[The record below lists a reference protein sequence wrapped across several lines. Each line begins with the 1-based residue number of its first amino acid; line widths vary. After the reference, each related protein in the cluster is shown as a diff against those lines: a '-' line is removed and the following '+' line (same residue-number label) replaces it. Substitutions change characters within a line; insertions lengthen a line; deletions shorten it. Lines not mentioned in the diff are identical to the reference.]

1 MDTIKKTQLFNASC
15 VALVVTAL
23 AFATR
28 GSFVEAWATEF
39 NLTHT
44 EVGWIVGTA
53 FWGFTLAMVFGGP
66 LVDVIGI
73 GRIISIAFF
82 CHVAGIIL
90 TIIATGFWSLFISTL
105 LVGIANGSVE
115 AACNPLITS
124 MYTDQ
129 KTRRLNRFHAWFPT
143 GIVMGGLIV
152 FFFNKMGLMNWRYA
166 MAIMLIPTFAYGYM
180 FLNKKFPQTERVV
193 SGFSYKDMLKACV
206 SPLFI
211 FMACCMILT
220 AGTELGTNQWI
231 AALLSNVSQNPIL
244 LLVWISGIMALA
256 RQFGGTLIHNMKST
270 VVLLTSSIL
279 AFIGCILMGYT
290 SGAMVFASAGI
301 FALGV
306 AFFWPS
312 MLGFVSENIPQSGA
326 LGLAIMGGIGF
337 LGGAIAQP
345 VLGAIFDFQTIK
357 AIPAGQTLDALK
369 TAAAGTTG
377 SCNMG
382 CSPAHRRCTYS
393 QICCF
398 CSGCA
403 DSSILPFYI
412 SGRENTYR
420 FYPPTP
426 QLGGFNKHNPF
437 LTPQLGGRGV

>member
-1 MDTIKKTQLFNASC
+1 METIKKTQLFNASC

-28 GSFVEAWATEF
+28 GSFVQAWATEF

-53 FWGFTLAMVFGGP
+53 FWGFTLAMFFGGP
-66 LVDVIGI
+66 LVDIIGI

-105 LVGIANGSVE
+105 LIGIANGSVE

-143 GIVMGGLIV
+143 GIVIGGLAV
-152 FFFNKMGLMNWRYA
+152 YMFNKIGLLDWRYA
-166 MAIMLIPTFAYGYM
+166 MGIMLLPTFAYGYM
-180 FLNKKFPQTERVV
+180 FLNKEFPKTERVV

-211 FMACCMILT
+211 FMALSMILT

-231 AALLSNVSQNPIL
+231 AALLANVSSNPIL
-244 LLVWISGIMALA
+244 LLVWISGIMALS
-256 RQFGGTLIHNMKST
+256 RQFGGSLIHNMKST

-290 SGAMVFASAGI
+290 SGAMVFVSAGI

-312 MLGFVSENIPQSGA
+312 MLGFVSENVPQSGA
-326 LGLAIMGGIGF
+326 LGLGIMGGIGF

-345 VLGAIFDFQTIK
+345 VLGAIFDAQTAA
-357 AIPAGQTLDALK
+357 AIPAGQTVEALK
-369 TAAAGTTG
+369 SAAAGTKEAAIWASSQLTG
-377 SCNMG
+377 G
-382 CSPAHRRCTYS
+382 EHTLRFVAFVPAVLIIAFTFLHIWKR
-393 QICCF
+393 
-398 CSGCA
+398 
-403 DSSILPFYI
+403 
-412 SGRENTYR
+412 
-420 FYPPTP
+420 
-426 QLGGFNKHNPF
+426 KH
-437 LTPQLGGRGV
+437 V

>member
-1 MDTIKKTQLFNASC
+1 MNTVKKTQLFNASC

-28 GSFVEAWATEF
+28 GSFVQAWATEF

-44 EVGWIVGTA
+44 QVGWIVGTA
-53 FWGFTLAMVFGGP
+53 FWGFTLAMFFGGP
-66 LVDVIGI
+66 LVDIIGL

-82 CHVAGIIL
+82 CHLAGIIL
-90 TIIATGFWSLFISTL
+90 TIISTGFWSLFISTL
-105 LVGIANGSVE
+105 LIGIANGSVE

-143 GIVMGGLIV
+143 GIVIGGLIV
-152 FFFNKMGLMNWRYA
+152 YLFNNIGLANWRYS
-166 MAIMLIPTFAYGYM
+166 MAIMLLPTFAYGYM
-180 FLNKKFPQTERVV
+180 FLNKQFPQTERVV

-206 SPLFI
+206 SPLFL
-211 FMACCMILT
+211 FMAFCMILT

-231 AALLSNVSQNPIL
+231 AALLANVSNNPIL
-244 LLVWISGIMALA
+244 LLVWISGIMAIA

-270 VVLLTSSIL
+270 VVLLTSSVL

-290 SGAMVFASAGI
+290 TGAMVFASAGI
-301 FALGV
+301 FALGI

-312 MLGFVSENIPQSGA
+312 MLGFVSENVPQSGA

-345 VLGAIFDFQTIK
+345 VLGAIFDAQT
-357 AIPAGQTLDALK
+357 AASVPAGQTLQALK
-369 TAAAGTTG
+369 TAAAGTQEAATWSQVQLTG
-377 SCNMG
+377 GSLTLRLVAFV
-382 CSPAHRRCTYS
+382 PLVLIAFFTFLHIWKR
-393 QICCF
+393 
-398 CSGCA
+398 
-403 DSSILPFYI
+403 
-412 SGRENTYR
+412 
-420 FYPPTP
+420 
-426 QLGGFNKHNPF
+426 KH
-437 LTPQLGGRGV
+437 V

>member
-1 MDTIKKTQLFNASC
+1 MDTVKKTQLFNASC

-28 GSFVEAWATEF
+28 GSFVEAWASEF

-44 EVGWIVGTA
+44 QVGWIVGTA

-105 LVGIANGSVE
+105 LIGIANGSVE

-124 MYTDQ
+124 MYTDE

-143 GIVMGGLIV
+143 GIVIGGLVVYLFKNI
-152 FFFNKMGLMNWRYA
+152 GLTDWRYA
-166 MAIMLIPTFAYGYM
+166 MGIMLLPTFAYGYM
-180 FLNKKFPQTERVV
+180 FLNKTFPQTERVV

-211 FMACCMILT
+211 FMAFCMILT
-220 AGTELGTNQWI
+220 ASTELGTNQWI
-231 AALLSNVSQNPIL
+231 AALLANVSDNPIL

-256 RQFGGTLIHNMKST
+256 RQFGGTLIHNLKST

-279 AFIGCILMGYT
+279 AFAGCILMGYT
-290 SGAMVFASAGI
+290 SGALVFVAAGV
-301 FALGV
+301 FALGI

-312 MLGFVSENIPQSGA
+312 MLGFVSENIPESGA

-345 VLGAIFDFQTIK
+345 VLGAIFDAQT
-357 AIPAGQTLDALK
+357 AASIPAGQTLEVLK
-369 TAAAGTTG
+369 AAAAGTQEAVTWAQVQLTG
-377 SCNMG
+377 G
-382 CSPAHRRCTYS
+382 AHTLRLVAFVPAVLIVFFTLLHIRKR
-393 QICCF
+393 
-398 CSGCA
+398 
-403 DSSILPFYI
+403 
-412 SGRENTYR
+412 
-420 FYPPTP
+420 
-426 QLGGFNKHNPF
+426 KH
-437 LTPQLGGRGV
+437 V

>member
-1 MDTIKKTQLFNASC
+1 METIKKTQLFNASC

-28 GSFVEAWATEF
+28 GSFVQAWATEF

-66 LVDVIGI
+66 LVDIIGI

-143 GIVMGGLIV
+143 GIVIGGLIV
-152 FFFNKMGLMNWRYA
+152 YLFNKIGLADWRYA
-166 MAIMLIPTFAYGYM
+166 MGIMLLPTFVYGYM
-180 FLNKKFPQTERVV
+180 FLNKEFPKTERVV
-193 SGFSYKDMLKACV
+193 SGFSYNDMLKACV

-211 FMACCMILT
+211 FMAISMILT

-231 AALLSNVSQNPIL
+231 AALLANVSSNPIL

-256 RQFGGTLIHNMKST
+256 RQFGGSLIHNMKST

-345 VLGAIFDFQTIK
+345 VLGAIFDSQTLK
-357 AIPAGQTLDALK
+357 AVPAGQTIEALK
-369 TAAAGTTG
+369 SAVAGSKEAVIWASAQLTG
-377 SCNMG
+377 G
-382 CSPAHRRCTYS
+382 EHTLRFVAFVPAVLIIAFIFLHMWKR
-393 QICCF
+393 
-398 CSGCA
+398 
-403 DSSILPFYI
+403 
-412 SGRENTYR
+412 
-420 FYPPTP
+420 
-426 QLGGFNKHNPF
+426 KH
-437 LTPQLGGRGV
+437 V

>member
-39 NLTHT
+39 SLTHT
-44 EVGWIVGTA
+44 QVGWIVGTA
-53 FWGFTLAMVFGGP
+53 FWGFTLAMVIGGP
-66 LVDVIGI
+66 LVDIIGI
-73 GRIISIAFF
+73 GRIISIAFV

-124 MYTDQ
+124 MYTDE

-143 GIVMGGLIV
+143 GIVIGGLAV
-152 FFFNKMGLMNWRYA
+152 FLFNKIGLTDWRYA
-166 MAIMLIPTFAYGYM
+166 MAIMLLPTFAYGYM

-206 SPLFI
+206 SPLFL
-211 FMACCMILT
+211 FMAFCMILT

-231 AALLSNVSQNPIL
+231 AALLANVSDNPIL

-256 RQFGGTLIHNMKST
+256 RQFGGTLIHNLKST
-270 VVLLTSSIL
+270 VVLLTSAIL
-279 AFIGCILMGYT
+279 AFAGCLLMGYT
-290 SGAMVFASAGI
+290 NGSMVFAAAGI
-301 FALGV
+301 FALGI

-345 VLGAIFDFQTIK
+345 ALGAIFDAQT
-357 AIPAGQTLDALK
+357 ALSIPAGQTIQALK
-369 TAAAGTTG
+369 AAAAGTQE
-377 SCNMG
+377 
-382 CSPAHRRCTYS
+382 AAKWAEV
-393 QICCF
+393 Q
-398 CSGCA
+398 
-403 DSSILPFYI
+403 L
-412 SGRENTYR
+412 
-420 FYPPTP
+420 
-426 QLGGFNKHNPF
+426 LGGALTLRIVAIVPAILIVFFTVLHIWKRKH
-437 LTPQLGGRGV
+437 V

>member
-1 MDTIKKTQLFNASC
+1 METVKKTQLFNASC

-28 GSFVEAWATEF
+28 GSFVQAWATEF

-53 FWGFTLAMVFGGP
+53 FWGFTLAMIFGGP
-66 LVDVIGI
+66 LVDIIGI

-143 GIVMGGLIV
+143 GIVIGGLIV
-152 FFFNKMGLMNWRYA
+152 FLFNKFGLMNWRYA
-166 MAIMLIPTFAYGYM
+166 MAVMLLPTFAYGYM
-180 FLNKKFPQTERVV
+180 FLNKKFPETERVV

-231 AALLSNVSQNPIL
+231 AALLANVSSNPIL
-244 LLVWISGIMALA
+244 LLVWISGIMALT
-256 RQFGGTLIHNMKST
+256 RQFGGTLIHNFKST
-270 VVLLTSSIL
+270 VVLLTSSVL

-345 VLGAIFDFQTIK
+345 VLGAIFDAQTLK
-357 AIPAGQTLDALK
+357 AVPSGQTAELLK
-369 TAAAGTTG
+369 SAVAGTKEAASWAAAQLTG
-377 SCNMG
+377 G
-382 CSPAHRRCTYS
+382 EHTLRFVAFVPAVL
-393 QICCF
+393 I
-398 CSGCA
+398 
-403 DSSILPFYI
+403 I
-412 SGRENTYR
+412 SFIFLHIWKR
-420 FYPPTP
+420 
-426 QLGGFNKHNPF
+426 KH
-437 LTPQLGGRGV
+437 V

>member
-1 MDTIKKTQLFNASC
+1 MDAIKKTALFNASC

-28 GSFVEAWATEF
+28 GSFVEIWVQEF

-44 EVGWIVGTA
+44 QVGWIVGTA

-73 GRIISIAFF
+73 GRILAVAFA
-82 CHVAGIIL
+82 CHVIGIVM
-90 TIIATGFWSLFISTL
+90 TIFASGFWTLFISTL
-105 LVGIANGSVE
+105 FVGVANGSVE

-124 MYTDQ
+124 MYTDE

-143 GIVMGGLIV
+143 GIVIGGLMVYV
-152 FFFNKMGLMNWRYA
+152 FTKLGIADWRFSMGA
-166 MAIMLIPTFAYGYM
+166 MLIPTLWYGVW
-180 FLNKKFPQTERVV
+180 FFGKKFPQTERVV
-193 SGFSYKDMLKACV
+193 SGFTYKQMLKACV

-211 FMACCMILT
+211 FIACCMILT
-220 AGTELGTNQWI
+220 AATELGTNQWI
-231 AALLSNVSQNPIL
+231 AALLANVTDSPIL
-244 LLVWISGIMALA
+244 LLVWISGIMALT

-270 VVLLTSSIL
+270 VVLLTSALL
-279 AFIGCILMGYT
+279 AFIGLLLLGYT
-290 SGAMVFASAGI
+290 SGAMVFAAAAV

-345 VLGAIFDFQTIK
+345 ALGAIYDAQINL
-357 AIPAGQTLDALK
+357 AVPAGQTVEALK
-369 TAAAGTTG
+369 AALSGTPEASVWIQTQLAAGANTLLYVAII
-377 SCNMG
+377 
-382 CSPAHRRCTYS
+382 PAVLIVAFGYLYLYKR
-393 QICCF
+393 
-398 CSGCA
+398 
-403 DSSILPFYI
+403 
-412 SGRENTYR
+412 
-420 FYPPTP
+420 
-426 QLGGFNKHNPF
+426 KH
-437 LTPQLGGRGV
+437 LAR

>member
-1 MDTIKKTQLFNASC
+1 MDTVKKTLLFNASC

-44 EVGWIVGTA
+44 QVGWIVGTA

-66 LVDVIGI
+66 LVDIIGI

-105 LVGIANGSVE
+105 LIGIANGSVE

-124 MYTDQ
+124 MYTDE

-143 GIVMGGLIV
+143 GIVIGGLAV
-152 FFFNKMGLMNWRYA
+152 YLFNKIGLADWRYA
-166 MAIMLIPTFAYGYM
+166 MAIMLLPTFAYGYM

-193 SGFSYKDMLKACV
+193 SGYTYKDMLKACV
-206 SPLFI
+206 SPLFL
-211 FMACCMILT
+211 FMAFSMILT

-231 AALLSNVSQNPIL
+231 AALLANVSNNPIL

-279 AFIGCILMGYT
+279 AFIGCIMMGYT
-290 SGAMVFASAGI
+290 SGALVFASAGI

-345 VLGAIFDFQTIK
+345 VLGAIFDAQTLA
-357 AIPAGQTLDALK
+357 AIPAGQTAEALK
-369 TAAAGTTG
+369 AAAAGTQEAASWASAQLTG
-377 SCNMG
+377 G
-382 CSPAHRRCTYS
+382 THTLRFVAIIPAVLIVSFT
-393 QICCF
+393 
-398 CSGCA
+398 
-403 DSSILPFYI
+403 ILHFWK
-412 SGRENTYR
+412 R
-420 FYPPTP
+420 
-426 QLGGFNKHNPF
+426 KH
-437 LTPQLGGRGV
+437 V

>member
-1 MDTIKKTQLFNASC
+1 METIKKTQLFNASC

-28 GSFVEAWATEF
+28 GSFVQAWATEF

-53 FWGFTLAMVFGGP
+53 FWGFTLAMFFGGP
-66 LVDVIGI
+66 LVDIIGI

-105 LVGIANGSVE
+105 LIGIANGSVE

-143 GIVMGGLIV
+143 GIVIGGLAV
-152 FFFNKMGLMNWRYA
+152 YLFNKIGLLDWRYA
-166 MAIMLIPTFAYGYM
+166 MGIMLLPTFAYGYL
-180 FLNKKFPQTERVV
+180 FLNKEFPKTERVV
-193 SGFSYKDMLKACV
+193 SGFSYKDMLKACI

-211 FMACCMILT
+211 FMAISMIFT

-231 AALLSNVSQNPIL
+231 AALLANVSSNPIL
-244 LLVWISGIMALA
+244 LLVWISGIMALS
-256 RQFGGTLIHNMKST
+256 RQFGGSLVHNMKST

-312 MLGFVSENIPQSGA
+312 MLGFVSENVPQSGA
-326 LGLAIMGGIGF
+326 LGLGIMGGIGF

-345 VLGAIFDFQTIK
+345 VLGAIFDAQTK
-357 AIPAGQTLDALK
+357 AAIPAGQTIEALK
-369 TAAAGTTG
+369 SAAAGTKEAAIWASAQLTG
-377 SCNMG
+377 G
-382 CSPAHRRCTYS
+382 EHTLRFVAFVPALLIIAFVFLHIWKR
-393 QICCF
+393 
-398 CSGCA
+398 
-403 DSSILPFYI
+403 
-412 SGRENTYR
+412 
-420 FYPPTP
+420 
-426 QLGGFNKHNPF
+426 KH
-437 LTPQLGGRGV
+437 V

>member
-1 MDTIKKTQLFNASC
+1 MENINKTHLFNASC

-28 GSFVEAWATEF
+28 GSFVQAWATEF

-66 LVDVIGI
+66 LVDIIGI

-105 LVGIANGSVE
+105 LIGVANGSVE

-143 GIVMGGLIV
+143 GIVIGGLAV
-152 FFFNKMGLMNWRYA
+152 YLFNKLGLTDWRYA
-166 MAIMLIPTFAYGYM
+166 MGIMLLPTFAYGYM
-180 FLNKKFPQTERVV
+180 FLNKQFPQTERVV
-193 SGFSYKDMLKACV
+193 SGFSYKDMLKACY
-206 SPLFI
+206 SPLFL
-211 FMACCMILT
+211 FMAISMILT

-231 AALLSNVSQNPIL
+231 AALLANVSSNPIL

-270 VVLLTSSIL
+270 VVLLVSSIL
-279 AFIGCILMGYT
+279 AFAGALLMGYT
-290 SGAMVFASAGI
+290 SGAMVFGAAGI

-337 LGGAIAQP
+337 FGGAIAQP
-345 VLGAIFDFQTIK
+345 VLGAIFDAQTI
-357 AIPAGQTLDALK
+357 AAVPAGQAIETLKA
-369 TAAAGTTG
+369 AAAGTQEAAVWASAQLTG
-377 SCNMG
+377 G
-382 CSPAHRRCTYS
+382 EHTLRFVAIVPAVL
-393 QICCF
+393 I
-398 CSGCA
+398 
-403 DSSILPFYI
+403 I
-412 SGRENTYR
+412 SFTVLHFWKR
-420 FYPPTP
+420 
-426 QLGGFNKHNPF
+426 KH
-437 LTPQLGGRGV
+437 V

>member
-1 MDTIKKTQLFNASC
+1 MDNIKKTQLFNASC

-44 EVGWIVGTA
+44 QVGWIIGTA

-66 LVDVIGI
+66 LVDVIGL
-73 GRIISIAFF
+73 GRILSIAFF
-82 CHVAGIIL
+82 CHVAGIIM
-90 TIIATGFWSLFISTL
+90 TIVATGFWTLFISTL

-124 MYTDQ
+124 MYTDD

-143 GIVMGGLIV
+143 GIVIGGLV
-152 FFFNKMGLMNWRYA
+152 VYLFNNIGLDNWRYA
-166 MAIMLIPTFAYGYM
+166 MGIMLLPTFVYGYM
-180 FLNKKFPQTERVV
+180 FLNKQFPQTERVV
-193 SGFSYKDMLKACV
+193 SGFSYKDMIKACV
-206 SPLFI
+206 SPLFL
-211 FMACCMILT
+211 FMAASMLLT
-220 AGTELGTNQWI
+220 AATELGTNQWI
-231 AALLSNVSQNPIL
+231 SALLANVSDNPIL

-256 RQFGGTLIHNMKST
+256 RQFGGTVIHNLKST

-279 AFIGCILMGYT
+279 AFIGCLLMGYT
-290 SGAMVFASAGI
+290 NGALVFASAGI
-301 FALGV
+301 FALGI

-345 VLGAIFDFQTIK
+345 VLGAIFDAQT
-357 AIPAGQTLDALK
+357 AASVPAGQTLEALK
-369 TAAAGTTG
+369 AAAAGTQEAMTWAEVQLRG
-377 SCNMG
+377 GALTLRSVALI
-382 CSPAHRRCTYS
+382 PAVL
-393 QICCF
+393 I
-398 CSGCA
+398 
-403 DSSILPFYI
+403 I
-412 SGRENTYR
+412 
-420 FYPPTP
+420 
-426 QLGGFNKHNPF
+426 GFTFLHIWKRKH
-437 LTPQLGGRGV
+437 V

>member
-1 MDTIKKTQLFNASC
+1 METIKKTQLFNASC

-28 GSFVEAWATEF
+28 GSFVQAWATEF

-53 FWGFTLAMVFGGP
+53 FWGFTLAMFFGGP
-66 LVDVIGI
+66 LVDIIGI

-105 LVGIANGSVE
+105 LIGIANGSVE

-143 GIVMGGLIV
+143 GIVIGGLAV
-152 FFFNKMGLMNWRYA
+152 YLFNKIGLLDWRYA
-166 MAIMLIPTFAYGYM
+166 MGIMLLPTFAYGYL
-180 FLNKKFPQTERVV
+180 FLNKEFPKTERVV

-211 FMACCMILT
+211 FMALSMIFT

-231 AALLSNVSQNPIL
+231 AALLANVSSNPIL
-244 LLVWISGIMALA
+244 LLVWISGIMALS
-256 RQFGGTLIHNMKST
+256 RQFGGSLVHNMKST

-326 LGLAIMGGIGF
+326 LGLGIMGGIGF

-345 VLGAIFDFQTIK
+345 VLGAIFDAQTK
-357 AIPAGQTLDALK
+357 AAIPAGQTIEALK
-369 TAAAGTTG
+369 SAASGTKEAAIWASAQLTG
-377 SCNMG
+377 G
-382 CSPAHRRCTYS
+382 EHTLRFVAFVPAVLIIAFIFLHLWKR
-393 QICCF
+393 
-398 CSGCA
+398 
-403 DSSILPFYI
+403 
-412 SGRENTYR
+412 
-420 FYPPTP
+420 
-426 QLGGFNKHNPF
+426 KH
-437 LTPQLGGRGV
+437 V

>member
-1 MDTIKKTQLFNASC
+1 METIKKTQLFNASC

-28 GSFVEAWATEF
+28 GSFVQAWATEF

-53 FWGFTLAMVFGGP
+53 FWGFTLAMFFGGP
-66 LVDVIGI
+66 LVDIIGI

-105 LVGIANGSVE
+105 LIGIANGSVE

-143 GIVMGGLIV
+143 GIVIGGLAV
-152 FFFNKMGLMNWRYA
+152 YLFNKIGLLDWRYA
-166 MAIMLIPTFAYGYM
+166 MGIMLLPTFAYGYL
-180 FLNKKFPQTERVV
+180 FLNKEFPKTERVV
-193 SGFSYKDMLKACV
+193 SGFSYKDMLKACI

-211 FMACCMILT
+211 FMALSMILT

-231 AALLSNVSQNPIL
+231 AALLANVSSNPIL
-244 LLVWISGIMALA
+244 LLVWISGIMALS
-256 RQFGGTLIHNMKST
+256 RQFGGSLVHNMKST

-312 MLGFVSENIPQSGA
+312 MLGFVSENVPQSGA
-326 LGLAIMGGIGF
+326 LGLGIMGGIGF

-345 VLGAIFDFQTIK
+345 VLGAIFDAQTAA
-357 AIPAGQTLDALK
+357 AIPAGQTVEALK
-369 TAAAGTTG
+369 SAAAGTKEAAIWVSAQLTG
-377 SCNMG
+377 G
-382 CSPAHRRCTYS
+382 EHT
-393 QICCF
+393 
-398 CSGCA
+398 
-403 DSSILPFYI
+403 L
-412 SGRENTYR
+412 R
-420 FYPPTP
+420 FVAFVPSVLIITFIF
-426 QLGGFNKHNPF
+426 LHLWKRKH
-437 LTPQLGGRGV
+437 V

>member
-1 MDTIKKTQLFNASC
+1 METIKKTQLFNASC

-28 GSFVEAWATEF
+28 GSFVQAWATEF

-53 FWGFTLAMVFGGP
+53 FWGFTLAMIFGGP
-66 LVDVIGI
+66 LVDIIGI

-105 LVGIANGSVE
+105 LIGIANGSVE

-143 GIVMGGLIV
+143 GIVIGGLIV
-152 FFFNKMGLMNWRYA
+152 YLFNKIGLADWRYA
-166 MAIMLIPTFAYGYM
+166 MGIMLLPTFVYGYM
-180 FLNKKFPQTERVV
+180 FLNKEFPKTERVV
-193 SGFSYKDMLKACV
+193 SGFSYNDMLKACV

-211 FMACCMILT
+211 FMALSMILT

-231 AALLSNVSQNPIL
+231 AALLANVSSNPIL

-256 RQFGGTLIHNMKST
+256 RQFGGSLIHNMKST

-345 VLGAIFDFQTIK
+345 VLGAIFDSQTLR
-357 AIPAGQTLDALK
+357 AIPAGQTVEALK
-369 TAAAGTTG
+369 SAVAGSKEAVIWASAQLTG
-377 SCNMG
+377 G
-382 CSPAHRRCTYS
+382 EHTLRFVAFVPAVLIIAFVFLHMWKR
-393 QICCF
+393 
-398 CSGCA
+398 
-403 DSSILPFYI
+403 
-412 SGRENTYR
+412 
-420 FYPPTP
+420 
-426 QLGGFNKHNPF
+426 KH
-437 LTPQLGGRGV
+437 V

>member
-1 MDTIKKTQLFNASC
+1 METIKKTQLFNASC

-28 GSFVEAWATEF
+28 GSFVQAWATEF

-53 FWGFTLAMVFGGP
+53 FWGFTLAMFFGGP
-66 LVDVIGI
+66 LVDIIGI

-105 LVGIANGSVE
+105 LIGIANGSVE

-143 GIVMGGLIV
+143 GIVIGGMAVYL
-152 FFFNKMGLMNWRYA
+152 FNKIGLLDWRYA
-166 MAIMLIPTFAYGYM
+166 MGIMLLPTFAYGYM
-180 FLNKKFPQTERVV
+180 FLNKEFPKTERVV

-211 FMACCMILT
+211 FMALSMILT

-231 AALLSNVSQNPIL
+231 AALLANVSSNPIL
-244 LLVWISGIMALA
+244 LLVWISGIMALS
-256 RQFGGTLIHNMKST
+256 RQFGGSLIHNMKST

-312 MLGFVSENIPQSGA
+312 MLGFVSENVPQSGA
-326 LGLAIMGGIGF
+326 LGLGIMGGIGF

-345 VLGAIFDFQTIK
+345 VLGAIFDAQTAA
-357 AIPAGQTLDALK
+357 AIPAGQTVEALK
-369 TAAAGTTG
+369 SAAAGTKEAAIWASSQLTG
-377 SCNMG
+377 G
-382 CSPAHRRCTYS
+382 EHTLRFVAFVPAVLIIAFIFLHIWKR
-393 QICCF
+393 
-398 CSGCA
+398 
-403 DSSILPFYI
+403 
-412 SGRENTYR
+412 
-420 FYPPTP
+420 
-426 QLGGFNKHNPF
+426 KH
-437 LTPQLGGRGV
+437 V